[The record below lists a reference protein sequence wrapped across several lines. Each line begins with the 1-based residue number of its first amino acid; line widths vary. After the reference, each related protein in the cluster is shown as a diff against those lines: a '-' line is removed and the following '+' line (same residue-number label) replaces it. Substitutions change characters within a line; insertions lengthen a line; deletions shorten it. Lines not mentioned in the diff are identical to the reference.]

1 MSTGLRL
8 CSAAALLAVGAAVFV
23 VLAGRG
29 VFGTVEGGG
38 TPAPMP
44 RRVGDMAAFGAA
56 QEAGL
61 RGLAADSGRQ
71 ILFGDLHVHTTFS
84 ADAFTFSLP
93 MMGGEGSHPP
103 ADACD
108 FARHCANLDFWSIN
122 DHAGNLTPR
131 RWAETVDSVRQCNEV
146 AGGSDDLV
154 TFLGWEWTQA
164 GRTPETHF
172 GHKNVV
178 LRHTDDARIP
188 TRPIGA
194 TKPPGDRV
202 GELGLLPRGLAA
214 LAMGGRFHDWAAY
227 QTETAAVAECESGL
241 GVRELPADCQELVAT
256 PAELFERLDDWGH
269 ESIVIPHGTAWGIY
283 TPPASTWDKQLE
295 GPMHDEDR
303 QTLLEIYSGHGDSEV
318 YRDWRAVVFDE
329 DGPPVCPEPSENYLP
344 ACWRAGELIEE
355 RCRAEGGAVPDCA
368 DRAALARARYLE
380 GGAAGHLVVPGA
392 VTGDWLD
399 AGQCQDCRQPAYN
412 YRPGG
417 SAQYILALGNFDAAG
432 PSPRRFR
439 MGFMGSSD
447 NHYARAGSGYKEVA
461 RRGMTESVA
470 TGPADEQMGMLASV
484 VAPPAR
490 EKTAHSLSVEEALD
504 GVAGFQR
511 FETERS
517 TAFLITGGLIAAHT
531 DGRDRDAIWESMERR
546 EVYSTTGPRILLFFD
561 LLNAPSGS
569 QPMGSEVEMDEAPR
583 FRVRAAGS
591 FEQEPGCPA
600 GPIAALGAGDI
611 ERICKGE
618 CYHPGDTRR
627 PITRLEI
634 VRIRPQAYEGEPIG
648 TLIDDPWRTFDC
660 SGDPAG
666 CTAEFQD
673 PDFVAGERGVV
684 YYARA
689 FEAEA
694 PAINGRNLRCERDAD
709 GRCLSIRTCPGNDG
723 ADDPCLGM
731 HEPRAVSSPIWVDP
745 PAAASAGAS

>member
-1 MSTGLRL
+1 MKWFLR
-8 CSAAALLAVGAAVFV
+8 LLAVLVVAVAVLLGLAAV
-23 VLAGRG
+23 AGRG
-29 VFGTVEGGG
+29 VFGLVEGGG
-38 TPAPMP
+38 TPNATAREP
-44 RRVGDMAAFGAA
+44 RETAAIRRQQVEALDGLGADPA
-56 QEAGL
+56 
-61 RGLAADSGRQ
+61 RQ
-71 ILFGDLHVHTTFS
+71 VLFGDLHVHTTFS

-93 MMGGEGSHPP
+93 MMGGEGGHPP
-103 ADACD
+103 SDACD

-131 RWAETVDSVRQCNEV
+131 RWQETVDAIRQCNEV
-146 AGGSDDLV
+146 GGDSPDSV
-154 TFLGWEWTQA
+154 AFLGWEWTQA

-178 LRHTDDARIP
+178 LRHTDDDRIP

-194 TKPPGDRV
+194 IKPPGDRV

-214 LAMGGRFHDWAAY
+214 LAMGGRFHDWAGY
-227 QTETAAVAECESGL
+227 QTETEEVAECEAGP
-241 GVRELPADCQELVAT
+241 GVRDLPTDCRELVAT
-256 PAELFERLDDWGH
+256 PAELFEKLDDWGH

-295 GPMHDEDR
+295 GPMHDEER

-318 YRDWRAVVFDE
+318 YRDWRAVVFDDE
-329 DGPPVCPEPSENYLP
+329 GNPVCPPPSENYLP

-355 RCRAEGGAVPDCA
+355 RCRAEGAADKDCA
-368 DRAALARARYLE
+368 ARAALARERYLA
-380 GGAAGHLVVPGA
+380 GGSAGHLVVPGA

-412 YRPGG
+412 YRPGS
-417 SAQYILALGNFDAAG
+417 SAQYILALGNFDED
-432 PSPRRFR
+432 PSSPRRFR

-470 TGPADEQMGMLASV
+470 TGPAAEQMGAIASV
-484 VAPPAR
+484 ITPPER
-490 EKTAHSLSVEEALD
+490 EKIAHSLTVEEALD

-531 DGRDRDAIWESMERR
+531 DGRDRDAIWESMQRR

-561 LLNAPSGS
+561 LLNSPRGS
-569 QPMGSEVEMDEAPR
+569 SPMGSEVEMSGAPR

-591 FEQEPGCPA
+591 FEQKPGCPS
-600 GPIAALGAGDI
+600 GPIAALGDKEIA
-611 ERICKGE
+611 RLCKGE

-627 PITRLEI
+627 PITRLEV
-634 VRIRPQAYEGEPIG
+634 VRIRPQIHAGEDIAS
-648 TLIDDPWRTFDC
+648 LVEDPWKSFACD
-660 SGDPAG
+660 GNPAG
-666 CTAEFQD
+666 CVAEFED
-673 PDFVAGERGVV
+673 PDYVAGGRGVV

-689 FEAEA
+689 FEAPA
-694 PAINGRNLRCERDAD
+694 PAINGQNLRCERDSE
-709 GRCLSIRTCPGNDG
+709 GRCLSIRTCPGEDG
-723 ADDPCLGM
+723 AENQCLGT

-745 PAAASAGAS
+745 PPA